1 MPDTWESATFGNLTR
16 DGTGDFDSDGYT
28 DLEEFLNLVDG
39 SVINIPQITR
49 TDNNPTSIVQG
60 GTYIPPTG
68 TWTDVEDG
76 SGVATVS
83 GDTVDVNTVGTYNV
97 TLSHTD
103 TDGNTGSLTIP
114 YIITSGVIN
123 VTDVDVSPKT
133 ETVTIGQ
140 STVISVTITPNNA
153 TNQNGVWSSSN
164 NSVATIDQSGRVT
177 GLSEG
182 NTTIAFT
189 SSDGDFTDTSVITVI
204 SQSQN
209 TGGISKKQKIKLIN
223 N

>member
-1 MPDTWESATFGNLTR
+1 MTGSATINLT
-16 DGTGDFDSDGYT
+16 
-28 DLEEFLNLVDG
+28 V
-39 SVINIPQITR
+39 
-49 TDNNPTSIVQG
+49 G
-60 GTYIPPTG
+60 GTYTEQG
-68 TWTDVEDG
+68 ATATDVEDG
-76 SGVATVS
+76 DLSGSIVIG
-83 GDTVDVNTVGTYNV
+83 GDTVNPNTIGVYTVTYNV
-97 TLSHTD
+97 QDSDNNNATQVTRTVNVVS
-103 TDGNTGSLTIP
+103 S
-114 YIITSGVIN
+114 VVN

-133 ETVTIGQ
+133 ASVTVGLATSITVT
-140 STVISVTITPNNA
+140 VTPNNA